1 MEFTKSEKMKKA
13 AVTDETA
20 RLKEMVEGQ
29 LHRLL
34 CQLKDLDE
42 LKDSLTEDEIRE
54 TRAETMDELREFKDS
69 LDRMVAGDM
78 TLMTELGAMRLAIM
92 AAINEAFKTPDVIR
106 MFSSRRT
113 DELKSSLEKIKES
126 YHLKSISK
134 AQFEEKAVEIL
145 TALKSLGESLS
156 DEDAA
161 FLSQQMSHR
170 FSEFEESTNSVN
182 KAQQKTLINKF
193 GSEAKTAGLQ

>member
-1 MEFTKSEKMKKA
+1 MIRKSA
-13 AVTDETA
+13 PTDETA
-20 RLKEMVEGQ
+20 RLKEMVENQ

-42 LKDSLTEDEIRE
+42 LKDQLTEDEIRE
-54 TRAETMDELREFKDS
+54 TRSETMDELREFRDS

-106 MFSSRRT
+106 MFGARRT
-113 DELKSSLEKIKES
+113 DELRSSLDKLKEAM
-126 YHLKSISK
+126 HLKSISK
-134 AQFEEKAVEIL
+134 SQYEEKAVEIL
-145 TALKSLGESLS
+145 TALKSLNEPLS

-161 FLSQQMSHR
+161 FLSNQMAHR
-170 FSEFEESTNSVN
+170 FSDFKESSNNVSQ
-182 KAQQKTLINKF
+182 AQQKTLINKF
-193 GSEAKTAGLQ
+193 GNEAKTVGINK

>member
-1 MEFTKSEKMKKA
+1 MIRKA
-13 AVTDETA
+13 APTDETS
-20 RLKEMVEGQ
+20 RLKEMVESQ

-42 LKDSLTEDEIRE
+42 LKSELTEDEIRE
-54 TRAETMDELREFKDS
+54 TRSETMEELKEFRDS

-113 DELKSSLEKIKES
+113 DELRSHLDKLKES

-134 AQFEEKAVEIL
+134 SQFEEKAVEIL
-145 TALKSLGESLS
+145 TALKSLNEPLS
-156 DEDAA
+156 DEDSL
-161 FLSQQMSHR
+161 FLSNQMTHR
-170 FSEFEESTNSVN
+170 FSEFQESSNNVN
-182 KAQQKTLINKF
+182 QSQQKSLINKF
-193 GSEAKTAGLQ
+193 GSEAKTIGIK